1 MLGISSF
8 CPIGAILK
16 GVFMRIS
23 RRAFAL
29 GGTAALAAGGLQ
41 RAGAQTA
48 IEMGA
53 MQIEM
58 LSDGNLVL
66 PRDMILGT
74 APQDAAQV
82 ILDQYGLSEGAF
94 TPPCNLTLL
103 RHEDRVILFDVGSG
117 PDFQP
122 TAGFLPDALDAI
134 GLYPED
140 ITHLVITHGHPDHIW
155 GLLDDFDEPYLPDA
169 EILMGRADF
178 DYWMNPAT
186 VDTIGAARQ
195 SFAVGAQR
203 RLSAVADMMTFFE
216 DGQEILPGVAA
227 RASFGHTPGH
237 MSFEL
242 NDGSES
248 LMVIGDAIGNH
259 HVAFARPDWHS
270 GSDQDPETGAQT
282 RVGLMDQLA
291 SAQMRIAGF
300 HLPGGLGRVELD
312 AGAYRFVTED

>member
-1 MLGISSF
+1 M
-8 CPIGAILK
+8 K
-16 GVFMRIS
+16 IS

-29 GGTAALAAGGLQ
+29 GGTAALAASGFQ

-48 IEMGA
+48 IEMGS

-66 PRDMILGT
+66 PREMILAD
-74 APQDAAQV
+74 APRDEAQV
-82 ILDQYGLSEGAF
+82 ILDQYGIGDGAF

-155 GLLDDFDEPYLPDA
+155 GLLDDFDEPFLPDA

-178 DYWMNPAT
+178 DYWMNPNT
-186 VDTIGAARQ
+186 VDTIGSARQ
-195 SFAVGAQR
+195 AFAVGAKR
-203 RLSAVADMMTFFE
+203 RLSAVGDLVTLIE

-259 HVAFARPDWHS
+259 HVAFARPDWHA

-282 RVGLMDQLA
+282 RLGLMDQLA
-291 SAQMRIAGF
+291 SSQMRIAGF
-300 HLPGGLGRVELD
+300 HLPGGLGRVERD
-312 AGAYRFVTED
+312 AGAYRFVSEG